1 MLRLGDLA
9 GQSVGRIALARPDGG
24 GRTYPRLPLR
34 GGSPGGDECGGE
46 DGVRARTINRSA
58 GHHGA
63 VAAGQQGAQTVISD
77 DVLGAGEGLL
87 LRAGRLMV
95 GRRWMAGLL
104 EQRLFRRPERLER
117 LLLRRLERRRWVEVR
132 AVIQGDGVGIQG
144 GGVGKG
150 AAHPRAGPSRV
161 QGAAR
166 RGVMAGGQRLR
177 HRRPDNRV

>member
-1 MLRLGDLA
+1 MLRLGDLP

-63 VAAGQQGAQTVISD
+63 VAAGQQGAPTVISG

-87 LRAGRLMV
+87 LRAGRLMG
-95 GRRWMAGLL
+95 GRRMAGLL
-104 EQRLFRRPERLER
+104 EQLLLGRLER
-117 LLLRRLERRRWVEVR
+117 LLLRRLERLGWVESR
-132 AVIQGDGVGIQG
+132 AGIQ
-144 GGVGKG
+144 
-150 AAHPRAGPSRV
+150 
-161 QGAAR
+161 
-166 RGVMAGGQRLR
+166 
-177 HRRPDNRV
+177 